1 MYEKRI
7 NYYTCTRIREKS
19 TGTVGILVSEK
30 FGGGKERHVFK
41 VYWSDSFTQE
51 EIKESDFYDRCEIIN
66 HDYSDITSQVMEF
79 LRSYKSVGRIPQIVA
94 RRLDPDYYKIGSVVY
109 FQSPGFLIKNS
120 NYDIYGPEY
129 PMIIKEIIQDCRDEF
144 NFTLV
149 LSSYHHE
156 IFIASGSDLSSLKS
170 EVTIGL
176 NLTHFSDSDAYN
188 NLARY
193 DKEY

>member
-1 MYEKRI
+1 MWFI
-7 NYYTCTRIREKS
+7 FN
-19 TGTVGILVSEK
+19 
-30 FGGGKERHVFK
+30 
-41 VYWSDSFTQE
+41 
-51 EIKESDFYDRCEIIN
+51 
-66 HDYSDITSQVMEF
+66 
-79 LRSYKSVGRIPQIVA
+79 P
-94 RRLDPDYYKIGSVVY
+94 
-109 FQSPGFLIKNS
+109 PGFLIKNS